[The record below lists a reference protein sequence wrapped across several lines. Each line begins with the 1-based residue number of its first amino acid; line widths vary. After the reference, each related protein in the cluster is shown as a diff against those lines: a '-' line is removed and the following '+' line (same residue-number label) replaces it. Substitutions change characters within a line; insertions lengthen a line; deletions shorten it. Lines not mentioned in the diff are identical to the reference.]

1 MGSKNLQRS
10 TASPDLKR
18 FWEVVR
24 IMREVLPL
32 SVVGLDLPIWVRL
45 KPEVSGGHMGI
56 TRVGKRRG
64 KQAVIIEMRRDLV
77 EKDTSMAMLLLA
89 HEWAHALTID
99 EEEPHSL
106 RWGKML
112 SVVWRTMTGEITD
125 EEDGASG
132 DAVGDGVICVPSEE
146 PTEVPDSDRG

>member
-1 MGSKNLQRS
+1 MNSRKS
-10 TASPDLKR
+10 TASPELKK

-24 IMREVLPL
+24 VMRAVLPMD
-32 SVVGLDLPIWVRL
+32 VVGIDLPIWVRL

-56 TRVGKRRG
+56 TRVGKHRG
-64 KQAVIIEMRRDLV
+64 NQAVIIEMRRDLV
-77 EKDTSMAMLLLA
+77 EKNVALAMLLLA

-125 EEDGASG
+125 EADGSSG
-132 DAVGDGVICVPSEE
+132 DAVGDGVLCVPCEE
-146 PTEVPDSDRG
+146 PAEVPNGYRG

>member
-1 MGSKNLQRS
+1 
-10 TASPDLKR
+10 
-18 FWEVVR
+18 
-24 IMREVLPL
+24 
-32 SVVGLDLPIWVRL
+32 
-45 KPEVSGGHMGI
+45 MGI

-132 DAVGDGVICVPSEE
+132 DAVGDGILCVPSEE